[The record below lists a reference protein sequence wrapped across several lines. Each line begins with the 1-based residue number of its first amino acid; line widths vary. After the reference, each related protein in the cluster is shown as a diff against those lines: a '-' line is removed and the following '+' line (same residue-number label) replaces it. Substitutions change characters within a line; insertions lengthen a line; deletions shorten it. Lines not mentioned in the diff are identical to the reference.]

1 MQIDETLSC
10 IIFIHLYGG
19 NMANITIDNQEYD
32 LDKLSA
38 EAKAQL
44 LSLQVTDQKIAQ
56 LQQDL
61 AIAQTARNAYAQA
74 LAALLP
80 KAKKK

>member
-1 MQIDETLSC
+1 
-10 IIFIHLYGG
+10 
-19 NMANITIDNQEYD
+19 MANITIDNQEYD

-74 LAALLP
+74 LATLLP
-80 KAKKK
+80 KTKKK